1 MNWQISFLLTI
12 TKSSKISL
20 TARLFECVL
29 LRRHTSP
36 FVLGLRMI
44 HHHFRGSD
52 IYILC
57 VSHNR
62 CTAVQISNVKLRTRA
77 MPICTH
83 RVVCVYSSFCSRF
96 SAATAS
102 LCSGAMITLHLLF
115 HLSQFGLSVSF

>member
-29 LRRHTSP
+29 RRHTSP

-57 VSHNR
+57 ASHKVYRSANQQR
-62 CTAVQISNVKLRTRA
+62 QIANKSDAHT
-77 MPICTH
+77 
-83 RVVCVYSSFCSRF
+83 YSPR
-96 SAATAS
+96 S
-102 LCSGAMITLHLLF
+102 LCAQLF
-115 HLSQFGLSVSF
+115 LFSIQCSYSQSM

>member
-52 IYILC
+52 IYILPLC
-57 VSHNR
+57 KSQQVYRSANQQR
-62 CTAVQISNVKLRTRA
+62 QIANKSDA
-77 MPICTH
+77 HM
-83 RVVCVYSSFCSRF
+83 YSPR
-96 SAATAS
+96 S
-102 LCSGAMITLHLLF
+102 LCVQLF
-115 HLSQFGLSVSF
+115 LFSVQCSYSQSM